1 MADASHTSFLP
12 PILTFCA
19 GAVLAVPLFRRLGQS
34 AVLGYLAAGIVIGP
48 SVLAVIKDPDTIRG
62 TAEIGVVLLLFLVGL
77 ELQPER
83 LYSMRKDIL
92 GAGLAQMTLSA
103 GLIGAVAWG
112 FGLSRRRCG
121 RDRAGAGAV
130 GDLDRAA
137 IAGGARRRQRGL
149 WPAHLLD
156 PAVPGHLDRA
166 RAGAAAAAGDDRR
179 RRAAAPSRRMAAL
192 GLAAAAVAA
201 IVLAGRYALNPFFRI
216 LAKTGAKEVMTAA
229 ALLIVLGAAL
239 LMEHVGLSMAMGAFL
254 AGVLLADSHFRHELE
269 ADIEPFRG
277 VLLGL
282 FFMAVGM
289 SLDLALVLDNAL
301 LLALAAPLLV
311 LVKIAIAASILRA
324 SCSSM
329 TEAVRAG
336 ALLSPAGEFAF
347 VLLPLGVS
355 LGLLN
360 DQQGAIA
367 TALAALSML
376 LGPVLAKLID
386 GFLLS
391 RATAETMEEDFEG
404 AGAASVVVI
413 GFGRFGQIVTQA
425 LLLQHIDVTVIDSDV
440 ERIRSA
446 AKFGF
451 KVYYGDGTRL
461 DVLQRG
467 GRRQGARDL
476 HLRRR
481 QGRRAAHRRDRQVG
495 VPAARIHA
503 RAYDRIHAIELMK
516 AEVDYQMRETF
527 ESALGFG
534 RVTLEGLGL
543 TYDEAS
549 LIIDH
554 VRERDAAAHGDPVH
568 AKASARRST
577 KVPRVTPEPLVKPKA
592 QVEGADGRD
601 RRIDRGWRSGG
612 RGRRR
617 RRAGTVSAP
626 QRRLAGGL
634 RHRLDHA
641 PCRGDDRDG
650 LDRADGDLPRRS
662 AVAALRLLARPA
674 GGDGRR
680 RLRDDRAVP
689 DDFHQYRS
697 DDRGDGADRA
707 RGSAATTATAARRI
721 AGSTM
726 ALMAVAAIALSLIA
740 LPLLPWLLRLLGAHD
755 ESYAV
760 AHRPS

>member
-48 SVLAVIKDPDTIRG
+48 SVLEVIKDPDTIRG

-112 FGLSRRRCG
+112 FGFSVG
-121 RDRAGAGAV
+121 GSVAV
-130 GDLDRAA
+130 GLALALSATSIALQLLEERGDGSEAYGRRTFSILLFQDISIAPA
-137 IAGGARRRQRGL
+137 LALLPLLATTGAAGG
-149 WPAHLLD
+149 
-156 PAVPGHLDRA
+156 
-166 RAGAAAAAGDDRR
+166 GATEAAT
-179 RRAAAPSRRMAAL
+179 AL

-201 IVLAGRYALNPFFRI
+201 IVIAGRYALNPFFRI

-229 ALLIVLGAAL
+229 ALLIVLGSAL

-289 SLDLALVLDNAL
+289 SLDLALVLENAL
-301 LLALAAPLLV
+301 LLALLAPLLV
-311 LVKIAIAASILRA
+311 LAKIAIAASILRA

-360 DQQGAIA
+360 DRQGAIA

-391 RATAETMEEDFEG
+391 RATTETMAEDFEG
-404 AGAASVVVI
+404 AAGASVVVI

-461 DVLQRG
+461 DVLKAS
-467 GRRQGARDL
+467 GAGKARVICICVDD
-476 HLRRR
+476 
-481 QGRRAAHRRDRQVG
+481 RAAALRIAEIAKSEF
-495 VPAARIHA
+495 PSARIHA

-516 AEVDYQMRETF
+516 AEVDYQIRETF

-554 VRERDAAAHGDPVH
+554 VRERDQQRMEIQFTEGIGAAL
-568 AKASARRST
+568 T

-592 QVEGADGRD
+592 KSKALTAETEDVIGGAEVAV
-601 RRIDRGWRSGG
+601 GG
-612 RGRRR
+612 VGEPER
-617 RRAGTVSAP
+617 
-626 QRRLAGGL
+626 
-634 RHRLDHA
+634 
-641 PCRGDDRDG
+641 
-650 LDRADGDLPRRS
+650 
-662 AVAALRLLARPA
+662 
-674 GGDGRR
+674 
-680 RLRDDRAVP
+680 
-689 DDFHQYRS
+689 
-697 DDRGDGADRA
+697 
-707 RGSAATTATAARRI
+707 
-721 AGSTM
+721 
-726 ALMAVAAIALSLIA
+726 
-740 LPLLPWLLRLLGAHD
+740 
-755 ESYAV
+755 
-760 AHRPS
+760 